1 MPLVNNFVICADVHP
16 TVVNIHDCTNHM
28 DAGGNKDA
36 EYLAGVMEEEIV
48 KFDPERMH
56 TNVFYFYGAANLQK
70 GGLRLCLLYPRA
82 YVFHGGEHVIS
93 LFFLILKR

>member
-1 MPLVNNFVICADVHP
+1 
-16 TVVNIHDCTNHM
+16 
-28 DAGGNKDA
+28 
-36 EYLAGVMEEEIV
+36 
-48 KFDPERMH
+48 MH

-93 LFFLILKR
+93 LFFSDIAKITPIKLCVCAFIFFCLFLYDSFVLSHFEPFEDINS